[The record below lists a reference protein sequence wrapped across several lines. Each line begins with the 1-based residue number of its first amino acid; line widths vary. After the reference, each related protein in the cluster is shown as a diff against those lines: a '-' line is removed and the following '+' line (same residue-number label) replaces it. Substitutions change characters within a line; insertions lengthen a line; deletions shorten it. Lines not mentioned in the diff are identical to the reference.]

1 MVADGCWLWA
11 GASISTQF
19 SPRFLFQAQLL
30 QPEMESQCSEVQLPW
45 MKFRIFFFKEN
56 PQFKEKRSIF
66 SSREKVQLVGVSNFA
81 VVT

>member
-1 MVADGCWLWA
+1 MALGRSFYFNPVFSQVPLPGPAAAARDGESVLR
-11 GASISTQF
+11 SSTSLDEIQD
-19 SPRFLFQAQLL
+19 
-30 QPEMESQCSEVQLPW
+30 
-45 MKFRIFFFKEN
+45 FFFKEN